1 MDKVNLDVIKP
12 WITKKLIEILGVED
26 DVVMQY
32 VLNMLES
39 EKVKPAKNT
48 ITVMQNVRCPSFD
61 YLEMLQAIYN
71 SVIFVHDKLSTVR
84 RFKTL

>member
-39 EKVKPAKNT
+39 EKVT
-48 ITVMQNVRCPSFD
+48 
-61 YLEMLQAIYN
+61 AIIL
-71 SVIFVHDKLSTVR
+71 VDKM
-84 RFKTL
+84 F

>member
-39 EKVKPAKNT
+39 EKVT
-48 ITVMQNVRCPSFD
+48 CI
-61 YLEMLQAIYN
+61 YLEITYF
-71 SVIFVHDKLSTVR
+71 SKLITCIP
-84 RFKTL
+84 

>member
-48 ITVMQNVRCPSFD
+48 ITVMQKCKMPF
-61 YLEMLQAIYN
+61 
-71 SVIFVHDKLSTVR
+71 F
-84 RFKTL
+84 

>member
-39 EKVKPAKNT
+39 EKVTYINWY
-48 ITVMQNVRCPSFD
+48 IRYFN
-61 YLEMLQAIYN
+61 I
-71 SVIFVHDKLSTVR
+71 LSNCV
-84 RFKTL
+84 KGWL

>member
-39 EKVKPAKNT
+39 EKVKITKNT
-48 ITVMQNVRCPSFD
+48 ITMMQNVRYRD
-61 YLEMLQAIYN
+61 YFME
-71 SVIFVHDKLSTVR
+71 SERVR
-84 RFKTL
+84 DFHTSC

>member
-12 WITKKLIEILGVED
+12 WITKKLIEILGFED

-39 EKVKPAKNT
+39 EKVKT
-48 ITVMQNVRCPSFD
+48 IKDTVNMMQ
-61 YLEMLQAIYN
+61 M
-71 SVIFVHDKLSTVR
+71 
-84 RFKTL
+84 

>member
-1 MDKVNLDVIKP
+1 MVKALLLLTVFDNFQENPSCIMWHDYIFFDSFAYQVDMEKVNLDVIKP

-39 EKVKPAKNT
+39 EKVN
-48 ITVMQNVRCPSFD
+48 R
-61 YLEMLQAIYN
+61 
-71 SVIFVHDKLSTVR
+71 
-84 RFKTL
+84 

>member
-39 EKVKPAKNT
+39 EKVTCIYWEIRYFSKL
-48 ITVMQNVRCPSFD
+48 ITCIP
-61 YLEMLQAIYN
+61 
-71 SVIFVHDKLSTVR
+71 
-84 RFKTL
+84 